1 LPDIDINK
9 IDADF
14 FEKNLEEN
22 PTLKIMKMDYDRVKK
37 FTLKK
42 NKKFTSKKIIFTS
55 EAKESTFIH
64 TTNKVFELKKDS
76 VLLFHCNSDGKWEN
90 IPISSSNTSKINN
103 SYPNKFDL
111 TLDENELIIE
121 ASKKRNYLNNL
132 IKNNDS
138 IKILTSDGNW
148 SRDFTLN

>member
-1 LPDIDINK
+1 MVTKNDAKQIKYYSPPRKAPSNTLPIIYFEIGNLPDIDINK

-22 PTLKIMKMDYDRVKK
+22 STLKIMKMDYDRVKK

-64 TTNKVFELKKDS
+64 TTNKVFELKKRQ
-76 VLLFHCNSDGKWEN
+76 CII
-90 IPISSSNTSKINN
+90 IP
-103 SYPNKFDL
+103 L
-111 TLDENELIIE
+111 
-121 ASKKRNYLNNL
+121 
-132 IKNNDS
+132 
-138 IKILTSDGNW
+138 
-148 SRDFTLN
+148 